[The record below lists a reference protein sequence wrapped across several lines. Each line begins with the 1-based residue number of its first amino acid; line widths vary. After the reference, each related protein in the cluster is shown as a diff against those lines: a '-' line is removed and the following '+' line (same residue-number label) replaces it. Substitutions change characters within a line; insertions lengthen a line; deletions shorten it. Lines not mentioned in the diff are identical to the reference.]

1 MDHTGQEGLDPDL
14 AAIRKMMDSTPKR
27 APSPAAPVASP
38 TPMPAQ
44 PELPAPEEIVDPM
57 AGPDPVARPHPKA
70 PSAIRTFAVTMLD
83 RLCAFLARP
92 EVPRLLA
99 SVLLALSVV
108 LRPWA
113 VLFMAVLAVVVGL
126 ITYFSLGPDRV
137 SEIVVAWYHRMKE
150 RDPDRAEQLRARA
163 AKASFTLGRVLDRLP
178 VSWTQG
184 LYLPDFE
191 EVPDLNETL
200 RADPFE
206 RLVAQDNLR

>member
-1 MDHTGQEGLDPDL
+1 MDHAGQKGLDPDL
-14 AAIRKMMDSTPKR
+14 AAIRKMMGSTSKR

-38 TPMPAQ
+38 TPLPSKPDRPALEGVRE
-44 PELPAPEEIVDPM
+44 PKEAPANTPP
-57 AGPDPVARPHPKA
+57 PPKA
-70 PSAIRTFAVTMLD
+70 PSALRIFATTPLD
-83 RLCAFLARP
+83 RLRTFLARP
-92 EVPRLLA
+92 DAPRLLA
-99 SVLLALSVV
+99 LVLLAVIVV

-113 VLFMAVLAVVVGL
+113 VLFMVVLALMVGL

-137 SEIVVAWYHRMKE
+137 AEMVIAWYHRLKD
-150 RDPDRAEQLRARA
+150 RDPDRAEQLRTRA

-200 RADPFE
+200 QGDPFE
-206 RLVAQDNLR
+206 RLVTQDNLR